1 MAKRGRKPK
10 TTQPISEIH
19 QEFEMLQARTERA
32 TQKLY
37 TDLAVLKDAIN
48 RAFNHLGTIESSDNL
63 AEAAFKAGRAFN
75 PIDKVNEKLEEM
87 LDELYEDNDFDHWED
102 IVKH

>member
-10 TTQPISEIH
+10 QATSEVH
-19 QEFEMLQARTERA
+19 QELEMLQARTERA

-37 TDLAVLKDAIN
+37 TDLAVIKDALQ

-75 PIDKVNEKLEEM
+75 PIDRINDKLEEM

-102 IVKH
+102 IVKD